1 MTELSSGIACT
12 APLLDEKMS
21 VGRPVPY
28 AQVKVADLNTRRA
41 LGPYQR
47 GEICVKS
54 PCAFKGY
61 LNKPKDTAD
70 AYENGFVRTG
80 DVGYYSAD
88 GRIFL
93 CGRLKE
99 LIKCMDHQVAPEE
112 IEEVLAADPEVR
124 QVVVAGVPHLEYE
137 EAARAFVVPQRRLE
151 EALTEQQEADR
162 LKELVAVR
170 LSYHKHLHGGVE
182 FLDSIPETEIG
193 KHPRTFLRD
202 AFVQRQKDDTGGHGG
217 VTREEG

>member
-1 MTELSSGIACT
+1 MGLQFGFEK
-12 APLLDEKMS
+12 LLHAQALPFPVEDKPYLLPHFCKYFMKT
-21 VGRPVPY
+21 RPP
-28 AQVKVADLNTRRA
+28 
-41 LGPYQR
+41 P
-47 GEICVKS
+47 I
-54 PCAFKGY
+54 
-61 LNKPKDTAD
+61 
-70 AYENGFVRTG
+70 ENGSAPCHPNLTALESAASQIPPLAGRACRS